1 MYSAFGTD
9 PEKHVFGVLKWLG
22 PSSWK
27 IRAHLFRIVG
37 AVVAYAIATQG
48 TIVFYLVIPE
58 LSAMVLNSNFNDS
71 LIFWYRVS
79 VYLPFTPTPFSL
91 SMYI

>member
-27 IRAHLFRIVG
+27 IRAPLFRIVG

-48 TIVFYLVIPE
+48 TIVFLPSYPGIVSNGVKLKFYYIPQ
-58 LSAMVLNSNFNDS
+58 
-71 LIFWYRVS
+71 RQVS
-79 VYLPFTPTPFSL
+79 FMRTV
-91 SMYI
+91 